1 MPHFQADPIP
11 APSLVATTTSP
22 LQHHHDSRSLATATQ
37 TPPTTM
43 VYYFKT
49 RCGQYTIYMGKDK
62 YENEDLIKYGHPE
75 DCVSFILLHINY
87 ASIP

>member
-1 MPHFQADPIP
+1 
-11 APSLVATTTSP
+11 
-22 LQHHHDSRSLATATQ
+22 
-37 TPPTTM
+37 M

-75 DCVSFILLHINY
+75 DCVSYWLFYRVTILTQLYFARSNTQVSLIIY
-87 ASIP
+87 IIVTLFSGFTWTI